1 MADLRLVWNQTFGQC
16 DWTVVDGDLAAGGDL
31 ESILLLLLFTDR
43 VAQPD
48 YVPTDGANDRRG
60 WWADTFQGLPI
71 GSRLWQLERRKIT
84 NRAALAN
91 EANGMVLE
99 ATAPMITGGL
109 VTNVTCNAFCPPAGV
124 NSSGN
129 VLILPIVLTQPSGQ
143 QIPYQYGYTLS

>member
-1 MADLRLVWNQTFGQC
+1 M
-16 DWTVVDGDLAAGGDL
+16 DGDLAAGGDL

-48 YVPTDGANDRRG
+48 YVPTDKANDRRG

-84 NRAALAN
+84 NRAALAS

-99 ATAPMITGGL
+99 ALQPMITGGL
-109 VTNVTCNAFCPPAGV
+109 VTSVTCNAQCPAAGP
-124 NSSGN
+124 NSTGN
-129 VLILPIVLTQPSGQ
+129 LLILPIVLTQPSGQ
-143 QIPYQYGYTLS
+143 QIPYQYGYSLS